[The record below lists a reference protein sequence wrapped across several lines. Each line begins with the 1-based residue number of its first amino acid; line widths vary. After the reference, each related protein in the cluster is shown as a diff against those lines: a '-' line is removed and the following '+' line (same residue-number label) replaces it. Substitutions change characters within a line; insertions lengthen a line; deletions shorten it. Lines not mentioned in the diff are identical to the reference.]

1 MSNNLK
7 NPNKEILG
15 KLNKIEKIAH
25 DLINKNETHIKKG
38 CKFFDDHNLR
48 KYTQNKDDLLFVDQL
63 CNSKRAKS

>member
-7 NPNKEILG
+7 NPKKEILD
-15 KLNKIEKIAH
+15 KLNKIEKIAQ
-25 DLINKNETHIKKG
+25 DFINKKETHIKKG

-48 KYTQNKDDLLFVDQL
+48 KYSQNKEDVLFVDQI